1 MVNRGIALDPWPCS
15 LLYLSVVD
23 GWPVG
28 KLFVDQ
34 VNEIHILLS
43 AIKVN
48 NYLNEENL

>member
-1 MVNRGIALDPWPCS
+1 MEVLHLVHGLVVYCM
-15 LLYLSVVD
+15 YLSVVD

-34 VNEIHILLS
+34 VNEIHILLF